1 MVTSE
6 STNLRGG
13 ATCMSSNRKPVIR
26 GLHISRNKKHVIQV
40 VFMKYLTKKQVAT
53 PAGKLPHKY
62 SALSTQ
68 LY

>member
-1 MVTSE
+1 
-6 STNLRGG
+6 
-13 ATCMSSNRKPVIR
+13 MSSNRKPVIR